1 MLFTPMTCKAME
13 IAYNAHQ
20 GQKDKSGMP
29 YIYHPARVAEG
40 FTNEA
45 EACVAWLHDVVEDS
59 GTTIDDLRLEGFG
72 EVVCTAVKV
81 LTHKK
86 NTPYKD
92 YIQAISRNQ
101 IAKAVKMAD
110 LRDNMDTTRV
120 LGEFDEG
127 FERRM
132 AKYHR
137 AYRYLSGDET
147 AFDTTDGK

>member
-1 MLFTPMTCKAME
+1 MLFTPMTCKAMD

-20 GQKDKSGMP
+20 GQKDKSGIP
-29 YIYHPARVAEG
+29 YIYHPSRVAEG

-59 GTTIDDLRLEGFG
+59 DVTIDDLRVEGFG
-72 EVVCTAVKV
+72 EVVCAAVMV

-86 NTPYKD
+86 NVPYKD
-92 YIQAISRNQ
+92 YIKAISKNP
-101 IAKAVKMAD
+101 IAKAVKLAD

-120 LGEFDEG
+120 LGEIDED

-132 AKYHR
+132 EKYHR

-147 AFDTTDGK
+147 AFDTTETK